1 MKTAYILTQ
10 NSLTVTMNGKVHA
23 INSSHPGWKAAIA
36 ALKKKDDQALQ
47 EALDTK
53 KAFAKYTGNKVEV
66 RNGVLYFDNAPIHSV
81 LADRIVSFMQNGL
94 PHDALVAFL
103 GRLLANPSRRAV
115 QELYTFLEH
124 KHLPITDKG
133 TFLAYK
139 SVRNDWRDHH
149 SGTFDNHVGNTLSM
163 RRNDVDDNADHHCS
177 YGFHAGSLSYA
188 SSFHRHGRLL
198 IVEIDPADVVSIPK
212 DCNCQKLRTCRYVVV
227 SEFTGPLPTDYQKP
241 ESESEAE
248 DTDSSNDDYSLDSGW
263 EGEDDE
269 AGQDQ
274 GVVVTITIGDGKT
287 QRFAR
292 DSKGRFAKQSK

>member
-10 NSLTVTMNGKVHA
+10 NSLTVTLDGKVHA

-36 ALKKKDDQALQ
+36 ALKKKDDEALK

-53 KAFAKYTGNKVEV
+53 KAFTNYTGGKVEV
-66 RNGVLYFDNAPIHSV
+66 KNGVLYFDNSPIHSV

-139 SVRNDWRDHH
+139 SVRSDWTDHH
-149 SGTFDNHVGNTLSM
+149 TGSFDNHVGNTLSM
-163 RRNDVDDNADHHCS
+163 RRNQVDDNADHHCS

-188 SSFHRHGRLL
+188 SSFGGSDSRLL
-198 IVEIDPADVVSIPK
+198 IVEIDPADVVSVPK
-212 DCNCQKLRTCRYVVV
+212 DCDCQKLRTCKYVVV
-227 SEFTGPLPTDYQKP
+227 NEFTGPLPTDYLRS
-241 ESESEAE
+241 SETEDSETDDLDNE
-248 DTDSSNDDYSLDSGW
+248 DHSLDSGW
-263 EGEDDE
+263 KEWPEDE
-269 AGQDQ
+269 TY
-274 GVVVTITIGDGKT
+274 VVTITVNDDKST
-287 QRFAR
+287 KFAR
-292 DSKGRFAKQSK
+292 DHKGRFVKQQK